1 MNTDFKNLLEDKR
14 RNIIFYND
22 QYCDKA
28 IALLGDQNE
37 LIYLVKI
44 LEKSE
49 EILKLVLGFNHYN
62 FFMIKSILFMVK
74 DYKSLN
80 LILSWILL
88 CIENYHLNITCDVI
102 DRIKLGKNSGIYER
116 KNLNN
121 FNKNFENER
130 NVKKSNYDFEENFD
144 YKHFQKITEEIKNND
159 LNKITNKFSNMSKL
173 QSNQNKPQLDCIIQ
187 EKIVVNTT
195 PNDCIVDINVDIIKN
210 SVKTFEENINA
221 NLSEQKKKKTKLQ
234 LIEEIRNKQKFIFH
248 RSKLNS
254 KYSKENEEIQFTK
267 KSKSCE
273 KIIKISTNKE
283 SVVKPVFPN
292 INIKYTN
299 KEFTNIFQKLKQS
312 LKNPYKYLNP
322 NSNANFFSI
331 KESENIENEDDYS
344 GLVKHASNNNSL
356 KLFPHQNSEILS
368 NCFIDEIMMIDND
381 PKIPICIKLDQH
393 VFEEYK
399 FLKRPS
405 FSNINLKY
413 KRNDRSMTNY
423 TLNDNNDQ
431 NGKYSFFPKS
441 DEKHNNNYKKYTNNS
456 TNFSTPEANRNQN
469 ISYNYQKYV
478 KYNNYGNS
486 NNNGIKISRINK
498 KLFQYEKNISTIDNR
513 QNDSLNE
520 NEQYNETEIPD
531 FDNKNKNHSNDNFYY
546 NSNSYQNNYRQR
558 SNTTYGNNYSH
569 STFTNNVW
577 KSKNKFFN

>member
-1 MNTDFKNLLEDKR
+1 
-14 RNIIFYND
+14 
-22 QYCDKA
+22 
-28 IALLGDQNE
+28 
-37 LIYLVKI
+37 
-44 LEKSE
+44 
-49 EILKLVLGFNHYN
+49 
-62 FFMIKSILFMVK
+62 MVK

-187 EKIVVNTT
+187 EKIIVNTP

-221 NLSEQKKKKTKLQ
+221 NLSEQKIKKTKLQ

-248 RSKLNS
+248 RSKLNT
-254 KYSKENEEIQFTK
+254 KYSKENDEIQFTK

-283 SVVKPVFPN
+283 SVVKPVFPH

-322 NSNANFFSI
+322 NSNAKFFSI

-498 KLFQYEKNISTIDNR
+498 KLFQYEKNISTSDNR